1 MEPLVNTS
9 IKPFSKIKPEK
20 KYGGPASAAR
30 VCVPNTYWGAQNMVA
45 NGPSGFQNTKL
56 TKYSD
61 DIQSPLKQMGINP
74 QFMISLP
81 CVEVNELANKRINRG
96 KGTLFNG
103 QLTVAKPTTGMS
115 EINFEPSQRIG
126 RVGMDASQRPFTF
139 GSFQYVC

>member
-1 MEPLVNTS
+1 MEPFVNNS
-9 IKPFSKIKPEK
+9 IKSFGQISKEK
-20 KYGGPASAAR
+20 VGPASAAR
-30 VCVPNTYWGAQNMVA
+30 MNVKNCDWGAQEAVA

-56 TKYSD
+56 TKYPD

-74 QFMISLP
+74 QYMISLP

-103 QLTVAKPTTGMS
+103 QLAVAKPTTGMD

-126 RVGMDASQRPFTF
+126 RIGMDATQRPFTF
-139 GSFQYVC
+139 GSFQYAC

>member
-1 MEPLVNTS
+1 MEPLVNKS
-9 IKPFSKIKPEK
+9 IKPF
-20 KYGGPASAAR
+20 GGLKGSPASAAR
-30 VCVPNTYWGAQNMVA
+30 MNVKNCDWGAQEAVA

-74 QFMISLP
+74 QYMISLP

-103 QLTVAKPTTGMS
+103 QVAVAKPTTGMD

-126 RVGMDASQRPFTF
+126 RIGMDSTQRPFTF
-139 GSFQYVC
+139 GSFQYAC